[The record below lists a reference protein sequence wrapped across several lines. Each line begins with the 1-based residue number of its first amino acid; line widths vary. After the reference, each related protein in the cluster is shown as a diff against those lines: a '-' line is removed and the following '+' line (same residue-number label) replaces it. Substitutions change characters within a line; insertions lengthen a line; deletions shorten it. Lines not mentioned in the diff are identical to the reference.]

1 MTVDKDWNKN
11 NNVDLKKKNNG
22 MWWGQASIIYVPYI
36 SSLTPA
42 LCGFQLPVS
51 EQNSLF
57 FLMWWWKAGIN
68 SFNMEID

>member
-1 MTVDKDWNKN
+1 MTVDKDQNKN
-11 NNVDLKKKNNG
+11 NNVDLKKKTMECG
-22 MWWGQASIIYVPYI
+22 EDKLPYVPHI

-68 SFNMEID
+68 SVNMEID

>member
-11 NNVDLKKKNNG
+11 NNVDFKKNNG
-22 MWWGQASIIYVPYI
+22 MRWGKLPYVPYI

-57 FLMWWWKAGIN
+57 FLMWWWKAGI
-68 SFNMEID
+68 

>member
-1 MTVDKDWNKN
+1 MECDEDK
-11 NNVDLKKKNNG
+11 LPC
-22 MWWGQASIIYVPYI
+22 VPYR

-51 EQNSLF
+51 GQIHYF
-57 FLMWWWKAGIN
+57 FWCDSEKQELN

>member
-11 NNVDLKKKNNG
+11 NNVDFKKNNG
-22 MWWGQASIIYVPYI
+22 MRWGKLPYVPYI

-68 SFNMEID
+68 SVNMEID